1 MSYLTRTVKYLFDN
15 YIPPMPGSFISTPV
29 VPQEQEYGYY
39 PAKPGLLLN
48 NGRYEVSRMLG
59 SGQSSSVFLVR
70 DLESDIDDDTIGKGS
85 ALF

>member
-1 MSYLTRTVKYLFDN
+1 MSYVTRTVKYLFDN
-15 YIPPMPGSFISTPV
+15 YMPPILGSSTPV
-29 VPQEQEYGYY
+29 IPQEQEYGYY
-39 PAKPGLLLN
+39 PAKPGILLK

-85 ALF
+85 VLF